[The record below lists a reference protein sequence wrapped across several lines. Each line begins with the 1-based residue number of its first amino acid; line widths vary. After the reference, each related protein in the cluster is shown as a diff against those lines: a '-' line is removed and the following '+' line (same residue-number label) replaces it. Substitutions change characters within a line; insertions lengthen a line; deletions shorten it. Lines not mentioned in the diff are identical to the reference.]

1 MREIVVYTGRTTPK
15 GLGVHYAARL
25 CAQFEASLSGLY
37 IHPSPVELMPPF
49 GVPAL
54 LTDMIE
60 AAQQAEAAAIAAGG
74 SFPAEMR
81 ALGVAHASWQVAEGH
96 APSVLA
102 HVADWADLLVLERD
116 AGTAW
121 SSPHELGV
129 LVLHAGMPVILV
141 PPSASDARLER
152 IAIGWNASPEAM
164 RAIHAALPLL
174 RRAAQV
180 VLIAD
185 TRRTATL
192 APGWK
197 PGFDILAYLRRHGI
211 TPQHAFIDADEGEAG
226 SALLEAAGSAQCD
239 LLVMGAYGRSRLSE
253 WAFGGATRHVLQEAV
268 MPVLLHR

>member
-15 GLGVHYAARL
+15 GVGVDYAARL

-37 IHPSPVELMPPF
+37 IHQSPVELMPPF

-54 LTDMIE
+54 LTEMIE

-74 SFPAEMR
+74 TFPAEMR

-102 HVADWADLLVLERD
+102 HVADWADLLVFERD

-152 IAIGWNASPEAM
+152 IAIGWNASPKRCGRSTPRCRCSGAP
-164 RAIHAALPLL
+164 RRSSSSRTPVAPRRL
-174 RRAAQV
+174 RRAGNPDSTSSPTCV
-180 VLIAD
+180 G
-185 TRRTATL
+185 TGSRRSTPSSMQAKARQA
-192 APGWK
+192 APCSK
-197 PGFDILAYLRRHGI
+197 RRV
-211 TPQHAFIDADEGEAG
+211 AR
-226 SALLEAAGSAQCD
+226 SAICS
-239 LLVMGAYGRSRLSE
+239 
-253 WAFGGATRHVLQEAV
+253 
-268 MPVLLHR
+268 